1 MTIRK
6 ANDTMESMVSGWKTN
21 RKARSRPVIKFQ
33 VALEVSTVGS
43 YGLVMV
49 RRLSFHIY
57 IYIYI
62 MKMKGR
68 VVTSCVTIER
78 RETRKPWA
86 QRRHRR
92 FSTGLQCFD
101 SLFFVIT
108 GVLESVLFLRAL
120 FY

>member
-49 RRLSFHIY
+49 RRL
-57 IYIYI
+57 
-62 MKMKGR
+62 
-68 VVTSCVTIER
+68 
-78 RETRKPWA
+78 
-86 QRRHRR
+86 
-92 FSTGLQCFD
+92 
-101 SLFFVIT
+101 
-108 GVLESVLFLRAL
+108 
-120 FY
+120 